1 MARPPRPVDPPAQKP
16 EELDAAFVK
25 RGITPE
31 WETLFKEVPPLE
43 ARDYLNDR
51 LEARRKRRDLIGK
64 MTSEMLSKVSAAAG
78 VGALWAFVEYLR
90 RWTGK

>member
-16 EELDAAFVK
+16 EELDAAFQK
-25 RGITPE
+25 RGITSE
-31 WETLFKEVPPLE
+31 WERLFHEVPPLE